1 MPMGKKT
8 LRFFLKKQR
17 EKKGL
22 SIRALAKYSDVSD
35 SFLSQIELGK
45 RFPSAKVL
53 RKLARPLGV
62 KEEILMREAGYLPEM
77 VREESAKYG
86 VECVDVSKLSEED
99 KRLVRDMI
107 VRLEEKR
114 EGKVSSG

>member
-1 MPMGKKT
+1 MGKKT

-35 SFLSQIELGK
+35 SYLSQVETGK

-62 KEEILMREAGYLPEM
+62 KEEVLMREAGYLPEM
-77 VREESAKYG
+77 VCEKPARYG
-86 VECVDVSKLSEED
+86 TEYIDVSKLSEED
-99 KRLVRDMI
+99 KQLVRDMT
-107 VRLEEKR
+107 VRLEQKQ
-114 EGKVSSG
+114 EGKAS